1 MNRSSDPPHDDDV
14 ILTGIARSGTTLA
27 CTLLNRLPDTVA
39 LHEPIAPRMLLGLP
53 SHDAVVG
60 RIGEFFAAQRRTL
73 LARGEAVSRVIDG
86 RIPDNPYS
94 AEADGKGLRRSVVKE
109 GTVRF
114 DKRLS
119 RDFRLVIKHPSC
131 FTAILASLVCRY
143 PCFAIVRNPL
153 AILLSWQ
160 TTAANWNDG
169 RQSMAEAFDD
179 TLRRRLDNE
188 PDPVRRQVL
197 MVAWSFEQY
206 ARHLPAEAVIRY
218 EDLVASPG
226 ATLSRIVPGAMTL
239 EAPLENRNASRLYRG
254 VDVRG
259 LAARLL
265 ESSGA
270 QWDFYPRES
279 IPALATQLDPATDN
293 P

>member
-1 MNRSSDPPHDDDV
+1 VDAGPH
-14 ILTGIARSGTTLA
+14 LA
-27 CTLLNRLPDTVA
+27 FALQQQPKNGRALLVRA
-39 LHEPIAPRMLLGLP
+39 AML
-53 SHDAVVG
+53 
-60 RIGEFFAAQRRTL
+60 AQ
-73 LARGEAVSRVIDG
+73 
-86 RIPDNPYS
+86 
-94 AEADGKGLRRSVVKE
+94 
-109 GTVRF
+109 
-114 DKRLS
+114 
-119 RDFRLVIKHPSC
+119 
-131 FTAILASLVCRY
+131 
-143 PCFAIVRNPL
+143 
-153 AILLSWQ
+153 
-160 TTAANWNDG
+160 

>member
-1 MNRSSDPPHDDDV
+1 MNRSSGPPHDDDV

-39 LHEPIAPRMLLGLP
+39 LHEPISPRMLLGLS
-53 SHDAVVG
+53 SHAAVVG
-60 RIGEFFAAQRRTL
+60 RIGEFFAAQRHTL
-73 LARGEAVSRVIDG
+73 VERGEAVSRVVDG
-86 RIPDNPYS
+86 QIPDNPYS
-94 AEADGKGLRRSVVKE
+94 AIPDGGGLRRSVVRE

-114 DKRLS
+114 DKRLPP
-119 RDFRLVIKHPSC
+119 DFRLVIKHPSC
-131 FTAILASLVCRY
+131 FTAILASLVGRY

-169 RQSMAEAFDD
+169 RQPMAEAFDD
-179 TLRRRLDNE
+179 TLRRRLDSE
-188 PDPVRRQVL
+188 PDRVRRQVL

-218 EDLVASPG
+218 EDLVASRG
-226 ATLSRIVPGAMTL
+226 ATLSRIAPGAMAW
-239 EAPLENRNASRLYRG
+239 EEPLENRNTRVLYRG
-254 VDVRG
+254 LDVRG

-270 QWDFYPRES
+270 QWDYYPRDAIAE
-279 IPALATQLDPATDN
+279 LANQLAGGR
-293 P
+293 